1 MAVGNSWFNLGTIG
15 TATLVTR
22 NATLKR
28 IIIPGT
34 FIGSVSFF
42 DAAAIAG
49 TAASNLI
56 LTVGL
61 PASGV
66 PNVIDVD
73 ANVRD
78 GIVYASTGTPTMTV
92 LWD

>member
-1 MAVGNSWFNLGTIG
+1 MARYSWTNIGTIG
-15 TATLVTR
+15 TVALVSRAATLR
-22 NATLKR
+22 R
-28 IIIPGT
+28 IVIPGT

-42 DAAAIAG
+42 DTSATAG

-66 PNVIDVD
+66 PNYIDVD
-73 ANVRD
+73 ANCKD
-78 GIVYASTGTPTMTV
+78 GLVFASTGTPAMTV
-92 LWD
+92 LWE